1 MIFGS
6 KKYFDY
12 ISANISS
19 QESEHMYENLYEV
32 LRKDVFG
39 MSEFSKVPDND
50 KDAVFDKIATKVM
63 FKLPLFVCNSVN
75 MTDAQRNSWLKR
87 VVKSNVADYFR
98 LEYKKL
104 ESSILDDIVENRETH
119 LKYASDDNIEGMLKD
134 REVYEELIESIRD
147 VCSLNTTPDK
157 IIAFF
162 LNCYCCVCG
171 KYRENGKPQ
180 QICDE
185 FNGKTIEYAASTMK
199 LRIQDVVCI
208 NIPEAAYSAL
218 DEKIMRGGYSDKE
231 AVFCLDSKKI
241 SDSVKWIR
249 SKLEGKRGEFVGE
262 PY

>member
-75 MTDAQRNSWLKR
+75 MTDAQRNSWLKS

-157 IIAFF
+157 IIAIF
-162 LNCYCCVCG
+162 LN
-171 KYRENGKPQ
+171 
-180 QICDE
+180 
-185 FNGKTIEYAASTMK
+185 
-199 LRIQDVVCI
+199 
-208 NIPEAAYSAL
+208 
-218 DEKIMRGGYSDKE
+218 
-231 AVFCLDSKKI
+231 
-241 SDSVKWIR
+241 
-249 SKLEGKRGEFVGE
+249 
-262 PY
+262 